1 MVFGWLLLLVMALP
15 QVMTGAKEC
24 IFCDLTDSLDCNG
37 IPMTC
42 GEDEECFMG
51 EGTAPGL
58 SSIINKGCIETTSCG
73 NEEAVTYQG
82 VTYSLIS
89 TCCDGELC
97 NRAHIPAGILKA
109 GATTGLALGM
119 QLLLQ

>member
-1 MVFGWLLLLVMALP
+1 MVLGWLLLLVMALP
-15 QVMTGAKEC
+15 QVMPDAKEC
-24 IFCDLTDSLDCNG
+24 IFCDLTDALDCTG

-42 GEDEECFMG
+42 GDDEECFEG

-58 SSIINKGCIETTSCG
+58 SNIINKGCIETTSCG

-97 NRAHIPAGILKA
+97 NRAFIPTGILKV